1 MAERQVV
8 ERQVPERTV
17 PERTVPEPGEVAPG
31 VWSLPLPFPNPLRYT
46 LAYLLEAGSGLVLVD
61 AGWDS
66 EECWAAL
73 RRGLA
78 LAGAEPADLAGVAIT
93 HIHPDHYGLAGRLRE
108 HTSAWIGMHPLEA
121 DRIPSADEEVAAVL
135 EEMVAWLHAAGA
147 PPDEV
152 QALRDHAAVIAA
164 TTPRVRPDRLLH
176 DGQQLPGRSTTTAV
190 HTPGHTR
197 GHLCFVDEAQRIA
210 FTGDHVLPRVTP
222 NISQRPQQG
231 EDPLGHYRRS
241 IAKLRGSGAL
251 LGLPGH
257 EWPIPDLDGRI
268 DVLAEHHRDRL
279 DQVEAVLRGG
289 ASTVWEV
296 ATTISWSRSWDEL
309 RGLQRRS
316 ALGETHSHLERL
328 VREGRAQVRPGPPD
342 RWSVD
347 EDARAHVHEP
357 AR

>member
-1 MAERQVV
+1 MA
-8 ERQVPERTV
+8 
-17 PERTVPEPGEVAPG
+17 ERTVPEPAEVAPG
-31 VWSLPLPFPNPLRYT
+31 VWSIPLPFPNPLRYT
-46 LAYLLEAGSGLVLVD
+46 LAYLLEGDSGLVLVD

-66 EECWAAL
+66 DECWTAL
-73 RRGLA
+73 VDGLA
-78 LAGAEPADLAGVAIT
+78 LAGAGPGDLTGVAIT

-108 HTSAWIGMHPLEA
+108 RTTAWIGMHPLEA
-121 DRIPSADEEVAAVL
+121 ERIPTTEDEVDAAL
-135 EEMVAWLHAAGA
+135 EEMVGWLHAVGA
-147 PPDEV
+147 PADEV
-152 QALRDHAAVIAA
+152 QALRDHSAVIAA
-164 TTPRVRPDRLLH
+164 TTPRVPPDLLLH
-176 DGQQLPGRSTTTAV
+176 DGQQLPGRPTTTAV

-197 GHLCFVDEAQRIA
+197 GHLCFVDEARHIA

-241 IAKLRGSGAL
+241 IAKVRGSGAL

-268 DVLAEHHRDRL
+268 DVLTEHHRERL
-279 DQVEAVLRGG
+279 DQVEAVLRTG

-296 ATTISWSRSWDEL
+296 ATTISWSRPWAEL

-328 VREGRAQVRPGPPD
+328 VREGRAVVRAGRPD
-342 RWSVD
+342 RWSVA
-347 EDARAHVHEP
+347 ERVHGRVAEP